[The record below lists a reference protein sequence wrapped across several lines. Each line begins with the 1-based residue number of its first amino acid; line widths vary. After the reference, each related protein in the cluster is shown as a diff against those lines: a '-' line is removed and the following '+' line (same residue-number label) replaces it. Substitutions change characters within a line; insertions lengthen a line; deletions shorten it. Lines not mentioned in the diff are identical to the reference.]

1 MNQASNA
8 IEHKPV
14 FMPKI
19 NSNNLVKTDMIR
31 IERHVGFS
39 SRQKKKP
46 SMICIKLFVKSTAIS
61 KY

>member
-39 SRQKKKP
+39 SRQKKNHQ
-46 SMICIKLFVKSTAIS
+46 
-61 KY
+61 